1 MASSQVSRM
10 VGGSP
15 KRKEDPRLVIG
26 EGEYTDDIQLRGMAY
41 MAVLRNPHGHARIRR
56 IDTSRVQEQP
66 GVLAVLTGDETN
78 ARCKQEFPLFGVL
91 DGMRVKSRWPMSSDV
106 ARYVGEP
113 VAAVAAT
120 SREAARDALE
130 LVQVDWEPLPSVVDI
145 EKAVQ
150 AGSPLVHEDLGTNV
164 CVESSRVCGDPDR
177 AFREASGVVS
187 LRLEQPRMVP
197 NAMETR
203 AVVASYERGSGNLT
217 LWISSQGAHRE
228 RDALAEV
235 LDFPENKMKVIA
247 PDVGGGFGAKIDLYP
262 ETIIATLL
270 SMQLAQPVKWIQDRQ
285 EDFISTSHGRGEVQ
299 YVEAAYQSDGTLT
312 GLRIRYYTD
321 LGAYCNGGS
330 HNVVQNL
337 GTSGPQGTY
346 RVSDIGW
353 TSYGVYTNKVPIGPY
368 RGYGQHATAYFV
380 ERVMDLIA
388 RELSMD
394 PADVR
399 RKNFIPKEAFPYRS
413 PTGQEYDSG
422 DYEAALDR
430 ALETADYDNLREEQ
444 VRLRGGPI
452 LMGIGIATCVDASG
466 FGPTRGISAR
476 PGYESAIVR
485 MDPAGKAT
493 VLTGSSPHGEGMET
507 TFAQIVADELELPFE
522 DIEVLHGDT
531 AITPYGLG
539 TRASRSLVVGGTAAI
554 MASRKV
560 KEKATQVAAAL
571 LQIDASYVSLEGGRF
586 FAEDIP
592 DRYVSWADVA
602 RAAYE
607 ARNLPLDMERG
618 LEATAFWEPPAYT
631 FPFSANVATVLVDKD
646 TGEVKLT
653 SYVSVDD
660 CGTPVNPMIVDGQV
674 HGGLAQGIGM
684 ALLEEAVWSETG
696 QLVSGSFMDYAMPF
710 AEELPMFILDRTVTP
725 SPNNPLGAKGMGES
739 PTVAAV
745 PAIVNAVADA
755 LNHLGVTH
763 VDIPLKS
770 EKVWRSLR

>member
-1 MASSQVSRM
+1 M
-10 VGGSP
+10 
-15 KRKEDPRLVIG
+15 
-26 EGEYTDDIQLRGMAY
+26 
-41 MAVLRNPHGHARIRR
+41 
-56 IDTSRVQEQP
+56 
-66 GVLAVLTGDETN
+66 
-78 ARCKQEFPLFGVL
+78 
-91 DGMRVKSRWPMSSDV
+91 
-106 ARYVGEP
+106 
-113 VAAVAAT
+113 AAVAAT

-235 LDFPENKMKVIA
+235 LDFPENKMRVIA

-430 ALETADYDNLREEQ
+430 ALEIADYDNLREEQ

-571 LQIDASYVSLEGGRF
+571 LQIDAS
-586 FAEDIP
+586 
-592 DRYVSWADVA
+592 
-602 RAAYE
+602 
-607 ARNLPLDMERG
+607 
-618 LEATAFWEPPAYT
+618 
-631 FPFSANVATVLVDKD
+631 
-646 TGEVKLT
+646 
-653 SYVSVDD
+653 
-660 CGTPVNPMIVDGQV
+660 
-674 HGGLAQGIGM
+674 
-684 ALLEEAVWSETG
+684 
-696 QLVSGSFMDYAMPF
+696 
-710 AEELPMFILDRTVTP
+710 
-725 SPNNPLGAKGMGES
+725 
-739 PTVAAV
+739 
-745 PAIVNAVADA
+745 
-755 LNHLGVTH
+755 
-763 VDIPLKS
+763 
-770 EKVWRSLR
+770 